1 MQMSDKTAQILHI
14 SNLVPYSNHP
24 FKLYEGERL
33 DDMVRSIRELGVLQ
47 PIIVR
52 SMDKPESVYEILSG
66 HNRVNAAKLVGLTEV
81 PVIIKTGLTD
91 EEAKLIVTET
101 NLIQRSFADLSHS
114 ERAIALKT
122 HMNAITKQGK
132 RNDLINE
139 ITNILVAFESGDE
152 ETCGLIDHKTKS
164 RDKTAVKYGID
175 PRSVSRYVRLSQL
188 IPELLNR
195 VDNGEIGLYPA
206 VSISYLSL
214 DEQARLNGILEDN
227 ASFKVDM
234 KKAEALRK
242 LSRDK
247 MLVDRNIY
255 QILSSEIGKSHKS
268 PPALKIK
275 HKIYSK
281 FFNADSKPKEMEA
294 VIEQALTE
302 YFAQHKKSEGEESA

>member
-1 MQMSDKTAQILHI
+1 MRMSDKTAQILHI

-33 DDMVRSIRELGVLQ
+33 DDMVRSIKELGVLQ
-47 PIIVR
+47 PVIVR
-52 SMDKPESVYEILSG
+52 PLNEDGTIYEILSG
-66 HNRVNAAKLVGLTEV
+66 HNRVNAAKLAEFTEI
-81 PVIIKTGLTD
+81 PAIIKKDLSD

-122 HMNAITKQGK
+122 HMSAITKQGK

-188 IPELLNR
+188 TPELLSR

-206 VSISYLSL
+206 VSISYLSP
-214 DEQARLNGILEDN
+214 D
-227 ASFKVDM
+227 
-234 KKAEALRK
+234 
-242 LSRDK
+242 
-247 MLVDRNIY
+247 
-255 QILSSEIGKSHKS
+255 
-268 PPALKIK
+268 
-275 HKIYSK
+275 
-281 FFNADSKPKEMEA
+281 
-294 VIEQALTE
+294 
-302 YFAQHKKSEGEESA
+302 